1 MQPDHND
8 ALKVEQRLRAA
19 TNELHKLAEPVA
31 MARQVKEFSSERRK
45 ALLAQFTVPLLADNN
60 SSAAAEAMA
69 RATPEY
75 LAGLTAL
82 EDQYRNAE
90 QAIAKWSATVCTF
103 DAARSLMSMSKEQL
117 RQI

>member
-45 ALLAQFTVPLLADNN
+45 ALLAQFTVPLLIGN

-69 RATPEY
+69 RANPEY

-82 EDQYRNAE
+82 EEQYRTSENM
-90 QAIAKWSATVCTF
+90 IAKWQATICTF